1 MHAGTA
7 IHDDIAFVAD
17 RIARRIALGEQ
28 RGDRVAPAQV
38 ATLAYPADFVV
49 LAAAGPEFGEVH
61 LAGEDPLL
69 LGGQAGEERLGLF
82 RVAGEAEALVQ
93 PLGQLAFVGPD
104 HLARLLGQRGAAL
117 RQVGRIQVA
126 LEEGLIVGP
135 AAPAWSTISAPG
147 RLSPGTT
154 APRLVIAA
162 RSSMRM
168 LRPALISRVPG
179 PATLKLP

>member
-69 LGGQAGEERLGLF
+69 LGGQASEDAWACSASPAKPKRSF
-82 RVAGEAEALVQ
+82 N
-93 PLGQLAFVGPD
+93 
-104 HLARLLGQRGAAL
+104 HLAN
-117 RQVGRIQVA
+117 
-126 LEEGLIVGP
+126 
-135 AAPAWSTISAPG
+135 S
-147 RLSPGTT
+147 LS
-154 APRLVIAA
+154 
-162 RSSMRM
+162 
-168 LRPALISRVPG
+168 
-179 PATLKLP
+179 